1 MLISGI
7 LPKGDKMKKIILFLF
22 FTTFIFSSFKMKTN
36 SDNIPAYKNDKLSID
51 KRVDDLLNRMTI
63 EEKIEMLGGTGFE
76 TKAIERLG
84 IPSLNMS
91 DGPLG
96 VRWDN
101 STALPSGIL
110 LGATWNPE
118 IVTEFG
124 KVLATETKAKGRHV
138 ILAPCVNIARIPMGG
153 RNFES
158 FGEDPFLTSRIT
170 VNYIKGVQS
179 ENVVSTVK
187 HFAANN
193 QEHQRDFVNTIV
205 DERALN
211 EIYFPAFKAAVE
223 EANVLAVMSAY
234 NKLNGT
240 YCSENDYL
248 LIDKLKTEWKFNGL
262 VMSDWGAVHSTV
274 PTFNSGLDLE
284 MPTGKYL
291 NKETL
296 LNKIKSGE
304 LSEAKL
310 NDKVRRILRVM
321 FTIGLFDDYKYDKSK
336 VNTDEHKQVAL
347 DVAKDGI
354 VLLKNNNS
362 ILPLDVNKIKS
373 IALIGPNSKVAVTG
387 GGGSSMVVPFK
398 SVSPLEA
405 LQNKI
410 GNKVKINFA
419 QGSMIDG
426 DADPI
431 DTKYLFVDRDQ
442 KENGLLGE
450 YFTNMDMNGRPERT
464 VVDKTINFMWND
476 KAPFEDFKVD
486 NFSVRW
492 TGYIKPDKSD
502 RYTFDVSSDD
512 GVRFY
517 VDDELVIDDWT
528 DHALITNSY
537 TVNLEANKLYKIKLE
552 YYENSGGAVV
562 KFGWRKPNDKLISDA
577 VNAAKNSDAAIVFAG
592 TNYTY
597 ESEGYDRKD
606 LALPNEQDEL
616 INQIA
621 AANKNTI
628 VVLTTGSPV
637 LMDKWIDNVDGLIE
651 AWFAGE
657 QAGNA
662 IAEILLGETNPSGK
676 LPITFPKR
684 WEDCSAYNTYKKE
697 DGITRYEDG
706 IYVGYR
712 HFEKYKI
719 EPLFPFGYGLSYTS
733 FEYSELNLSSKEIND
748 NDKLAITLKLKNTG
762 MLKGSEVVQLY
773 IKDIQS
779 SLDRPLQEL
788 KGFKKVSLNP
798 GEEKTI
804 ELTIDK
810 DALSFFDP
818 KTKKW
823 VAESGEFE
831 VLIGSSS
838 KDIKLR
844 DSFTLE

>member
-1 MLISGI
+1 MNNKNIFYVVIFIS
-7 LPKGDKMKKIILFLF
+7 LVILFG
-22 FTTFIFSSFKMKTN
+22 FSFSKQNGNDMP
-36 SDNIPAYKNDKLSID
+36 SYKNKNLSIED
-51 KRVDDLLNRMTI
+51 KVEDLLKRMTL
-63 EEKIEMLGGTGFE
+63 EEKIDMLGGTGFE

-84 IPSLNMS
+84 IPPLNMT

-124 KVLATETKAKGRHV
+124 KVLAIETKAKGRHV

-158 FGEDPFLTSRIT
+158 FGEDPFLTSRIA
-170 VNYIKGVQS
+170 VNYIKGVQT
-179 ENVVSTVK
+179 ENVVATVK

-211 EIYFPAFKAAVE
+211 EIYLPSFKAAVE

-234 NKLNGT
+234 NKVNDHF
-240 YCSENDYL
+240 CSENDYL

-296 LNKIKSGE
+296 LDKIKSGE

-310 NDKVRRILRVM
+310 DDKVRRILRVM
-321 FTIGLFDDYKYDKSK
+321 FTIGLFDDYQFDKSK

-362 ILPLDVNKIKS
+362 ILPLDLNKIKS
-373 IALIGPNSKVAVTG
+373 IAVIGPNSKVAVTG
-387 GGGSSMVVPFK
+387 GGGSSMVVPFQ

-410 GNKVKINFA
+410 GNKVKINFS
-419 QGSMIDG
+419 QGCIIDG
-426 DADPI
+426 QSDPI
-431 DTKYLFVDRDQ
+431 DSKFLFTDKNG
-442 KENGLLGE
+442 KENGLMGE
-450 YFTNMDMNGRPERT
+450 YFTNQNLKGEPAK
-464 VVDKTINFMWND
+464 VLVDKQINFSWD
-476 KAPFEDFKVD
+476 WQGPFEDFPQD

-492 TGYIKPDKSD
+492 NGYIKVDQSG
-502 RYTFDVSSDD
+502 RYTLDVASDD

-517 VDDELVIDDWT
+517 FDDKLVIDDWN
-528 DHALITNSY
+528 DHALLTNSY
-537 TVNLEANKLYKIKLE
+537 TVNLEANRFYKIKLE
-552 YYENSGGAVV
+552 YYENGGGAIV
-562 KFGWRKPNDKLISDA
+562 KFGWRKPNDELIVDA
-577 VNAAKNSDAAIVFAG
+577 INAANNSDVAIVFAG

-606 LALPNEQDEL
+606 LSLPNDQDEL

-637 LMDKWIDNVDGLIE
+637 LMDKWIDKVDGLIE

-676 LPITFPKR
+676 LPMTFPKR
-684 WEDCSAYNTYKKE
+684 WEDCSAFNTYKKE
-697 DGITRYEDG
+697 DGTTRYEDG

-712 HFEKYKI
+712 HFEKNKI
-719 EPLFPFGYGLSYTS
+719 EPLFPFGYGLSYTA
-733 FEYSELNLSSKEIND
+733 FEFSGLNLSSKEISQNG
-748 NDKLAITLKLKNTG
+748 KLIVSLKLKNAG
-762 MLKGSEVVQLY
+762 KVKGSEVVQLY
-773 IKDIQS
+773 IKDVKAS
-779 SLDRPLQEL
+779 VDRPDKEL
-788 KGFKKVSLNP
+788 KGFRKVNLNP
-798 GEEKTI
+798 DEEKVV
-804 ELTIDK
+804 EFQIDK
-810 DALSFFDP
+810 NSLSFFDP
-818 KTKKW
+818 DRKIW
-823 VAESGEFE
+823 VTEPGEFE

-838 KDIKLR
+838 KDIKLKEK
-844 DSFTLE
+844 FTLN